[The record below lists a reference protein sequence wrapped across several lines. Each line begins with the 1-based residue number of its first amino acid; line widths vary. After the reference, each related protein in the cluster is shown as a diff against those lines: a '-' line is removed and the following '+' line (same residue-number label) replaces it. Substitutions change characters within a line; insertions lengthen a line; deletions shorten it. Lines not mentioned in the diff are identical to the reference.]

1 MNGWF
6 FIYVISETLS
16 CAQADL
22 RARPLA
28 SRARNVSPN
37 QRTVL
42 NTRAL
47 QSAANLKHSHY
58 VTMAIMRALIY
69 RRKIHLNHR
78 RGAARTLLGGK
89 FGTPITTKV
98 ENVDSDIPTSS
109 DSECSDWLGNLSW
122 QPMEIEK
129 WNNP

>member
-6 FIYVISETLS
+6 FMYIISETLS

-28 SRARNVSPN
+28 SRARIVSPC

-47 QSAANLKHSHY
+47 QSAANLKHSNY
-58 VTMAIMRALIY
+58 VTLAIMRALIY
-69 RRKIHLNHR
+69 RRKIHFNHR
-78 RGAARTLLGGK
+78 RVAARARLGGM
-89 FGTPITTKV
+89 
-98 ENVDSDIPTSS
+98 
-109 DSECSDWLGNLSW
+109 LGRR
-122 QPMEIEK
+122 
-129 WNNP
+129 